1 MGLARDEDVLGL
13 ARDKDV
19 LGLARDEDVLAV
31 AQLNEVEDHIKL
43 KKLLSNFLVGN
54 N

>member
-19 LGLARDEDVLAV
+19 LAV
-31 AQLNEVEDHIKL
+31 AQLDEVEDHIKL
-43 KKLLSNFLVGN
+43 KKLLSNFLMGN